1 MKAVLAILA
10 LAALPLFGVQA
21 AVIDTFKTGVNE
33 GTGAVLADDAV
44 DSNWTIVS
52 LTGGSD
58 GTFPRAA
65 VVTTPE
71 PGWFS
76 GVPMAG
82 TGLITRGTSY
92 NGQNGTYAYQ
102 YQFSVN
108 TATHNNFSVSGLAWA
123 DDQVRV
129 LLNGNEI
136 MAMSAVIWN
145 AAPVSFSSVNQS
157 YFVNGL
163 NTLTFEVFNSGGG
176 PTALNVSGTVSATPI
191 PEAHEWAMMFLALGI
206 IAYYR
211 REQLGLWWQQ
221 RTEPQ
226 FATCTPTSVRL
237 P

>member
-1 MKAVLAILA
+1 MKVVLIALA
-10 LAALPLFGVQA
+10 LAVLPLFGLQA
-21 AVIDTFKTGVNE
+21 AVIDTFKTGVDE
-33 GTGAVLADDAV
+33 STGTVLADNAT

-65 VVTTPE
+65 TVTTPE
-71 PGWFS
+71 PGWYS

-108 TATHNNFSVSGLAWA
+108 TATHENFGISGLAWA

-136 MAMSAVIWN
+136 MALSAVIWN
-145 AAPVSFSSVNQS
+145 AAPVSFSSVDQS

-176 PTALNVSGTVSATPI
+176 PTALNVSGTVTATPI
-191 PEAHEWAMMFLALGI
+191 PEAHEWAMMFLAIGI
-206 IAYYR
+206 IGYVR
-211 REQLGLWWQQ
+211 REQLAAWWK
-221 RTEPQ
+221 RSE
-226 FATCTPTSVRL
+226 TPL
-237 P
+237 CA

>member
-21 AVIDTFKTGVNE
+21 AVIDTFKTGVDE
-33 GTGAVLADDAV
+33 GTGTVLSDNDT

-65 VVTTPE
+65 TVTTPE

-102 YQFSVN
+102 YQFSIN

-191 PEAHEWAMMFLALGI
+191 PEAHEWAMMFLAIGI
-206 IAYYR
+206 IGYVR
-211 REQLGLWWQQ
+211 REQLVAWWQ
-221 RTEPQ
+221 R
-226 FATCTPTSVRL
+226 ADARL
-237 P
+237 AA